1 MAIHMIGL
9 ISDTHGLIRPE
20 ALEALQGS
28 ELIIHAGDIGDP
40 SVLDALRMIAPVV
53 AVRGNTD
60 ADGWADALPWL
71 EVVEV
76 GNTFLY
82 VIHELEKIDLNP
94 AAAGFAAVICG
105 HSHRPSVGSLK
116 GVPVINPGSAGPRR
130 FKLPVS
136 VALIRLKD
144 ALLEP
149 IMIELKIPS
158 ASPAR

>member
-1 MAIHMIGL
+1 LIGV
-9 ISDTHGLIRPE
+9 ISDTHGQIRPE
-20 ALEALQGS
+20 ALKALQGA
-28 ELIIHAGDIGDP
+28 ELIIHAGDIGGP

-60 ADGWADALPWL
+60 SGDWAEALPWI

-82 VIHELEKIDLNP
+82 VIHELEKIDLDP

-105 HSHRPSVGSLK
+105 HSHRPLVGSLN

-144 ALLEP
+144 GLPEP
-149 IMIELKIPS
+149 IMIELNIPS
-158 ASPAR
+158 ANPAR

>member
-1 MAIHMIGL
+1 MAIHLIGV

-20 ALEALQGS
+20 ALKALQGS
-28 ELIIHAGDIGDP
+28 ELIIHAGDIGSP
-40 SVLDALRMIAPVV
+40 RVLDAIGMIAPVV

-60 ADGWADALPWL
+60 ADGWADALPWI
-71 EVVEV
+71 EVIEI

-82 VIHELEKIDLNP
+82 VIHELEKIDLDP
-94 AAAGFAAVICG
+94 SAAGFGAVICG

-136 VALIRLKD
+136 VALIRLKEGI
-144 ALLEP
+144 LEP
-149 IMIELKIPS
+149 ITIELNIPP
-158 ASPAR
+158 ANPAR